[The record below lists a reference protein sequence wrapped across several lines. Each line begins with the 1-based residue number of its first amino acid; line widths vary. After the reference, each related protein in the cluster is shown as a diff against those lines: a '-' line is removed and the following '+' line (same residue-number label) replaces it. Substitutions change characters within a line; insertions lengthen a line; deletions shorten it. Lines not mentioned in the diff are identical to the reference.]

1 MPAESASLADRRA
14 LADDLAAECERIAH
28 ENALLEAHLAR
39 VSPTDGAAPPEDPE
53 DDDALRAKKP
63 TGGAKKKSRASA
75 APDVRPR
82 ALTVLERHAIVNA
95 ELEALEHDLARSRT
109 DGERRLGDLRARVEE
124 TDARIADAKRETF
137 EFKRDV
143 AVGAVDPRT
152 GAVDADAFARHL
164 RAAAKSRADDAE
176 KYELK
181 NATTRAG
188 NRKLEA
194 SLRAKE
200 EAGEDLSAIDFE
212 RLKIEHEQS
221 SARLA
226 EKNAELLRLKS
237 VGAAASESLARVK
250 AELEVASREADALH
264 ADMSAKRV
272 MISSFDVV
280 MAQVNEEH
288 RAAAKRNKDLHTAGS
303 SSENPPVMEYVRAKN
318 NAQEWEARVREWE
331 RKLEMA
337 DMHLA
342 SQKLGASRSRR

>member
-28 ENALLEAHLAR
+28 ENALLEAHRAR
-39 VSPTDGAAPPEDPE
+39 VSPTDGAAPPRTPRTTTPSARRDP
-53 DDDALRAKKP
+53 R
-63 TGGAKKKSRASA
+63 A
-75 APDVRPR
+75 APRKISRQRRPRRPTPRPHRPR
-82 ALTVLERHAIVNA
+82 APRRGQRR
-95 ELEALEHDLARSRT
+95 ARGDRARARARARA
-109 DGERRLGDLRARVEE
+109 DGERNLDNLRARVEE

-143 AVGAVDPRT
+143 AVGAVDPRV

-164 RAAAKSRADDAE
+164 RAAAKTRADAAE

-200 EAGEDLSAIDFE
+200 EAGEDLSAVDFE

-221 SARLA
+221 SARAA

-237 VGAAASESLARVK
+237 VGAAASESLAGVK
-250 AELEVASREADALH
+250 AELEVASKEADALH
-264 ADMSAKRV
+264 ADMSAKRT

-303 SSENPPVMEYVRAKN
+303 SGENPPVMEYVRAKN
-318 NAQEWEARVREWE
+318 NAQEWEAKAREWE